1 MGQRGTSGGA
11 RPEHDEE
18 ETSFAIHHMMP
29 QHYGGLAVA
38 EYVFVEPPPVD
49 TAAASQPVNPGM
61 PPLWH
66 GSLPTPDAFRPFPPP
81 LPGAVVTTPPARPP
95 TPSVQPSIPRP
106 APPSPVPVP
115 AAPAPAAAPTTT
127 AVSGDFV
134 VEESS
139 ISLLVGPMLD
149 AFDPLYALALFLAA
163 ELGSF
168 VITSPEMRYT
178 VLWTILLGGG
188 AVMTLVDSHRSR
200 RGVSSGNLVWGVGIA
215 LVIGVL
221 LLGFVGAGL
230 RQASILLLPYATDA
244 GVFQSMVLIAP
255 LAETLFYRGVLQER
269 RGLVASTIGAG
280 IGTLLL
286 FWPAG
291 AAANALGSVIGISIF
306 LTLLAGLYGYIRQR
320 FGLAASFAC
329 QVTLSC
335 FLFFLPRLVV
345 MVTP

>member
-1 MGQRGTSGGA
+1 MGLRGTAGGA
-11 RPEHDEE
+11 RPENDEE

-29 QHYGGLAVA
+29 QHYGGLVVA
-38 EYVFVEPPPVD
+38 EYVFIDPPPIN
-49 TAAASQPVNPGM
+49 AAAAAQPVNPGM

-66 GSLPTPDAFRPFPPP
+66 GSLPAPDAFRPFPPP
-81 LPGAVVTTPPARPP
+81 LPGAVTAPPARPP
-95 TPSVQPSIPRP
+95 APSVQPSIPRP
-106 APPSPVPVP
+106 APTPSTP
-115 AAPAPAAAPTTT
+115 APAVPAPAAAPTTT
-127 AVSGDFV
+127 AVSGEFV

-139 ISLLVGPMLD
+139 ISLFVGPMLD

-168 VITSPEMRYT
+168 VIAKPEVRYT
-178 VLWTILLGGG
+178 VLWTILLAGG

-221 LLGFVGAGL
+221 LLGFVGTGL
-230 RQASILLLPYATDA
+230 RQASVLLLPYATDA
-244 GVFQSMVLIAP
+244 GVFQSLVLIAP

-269 RGLVASTIGAG
+269 RGLIASAIGAG

-286 FWPAG
+286 YWPVG
-291 AAANALGSVIGISIF
+291 AAANALGSVIGISVF
-306 LTLLAGLYGYIRQR
+306 LTLLAGLYSYIRQR
-320 FGLAASFAC
+320 FGLAASLAC
-329 QVTLSC
+329 QVTLSF

-345 MVTP
+345 AVKP